1 MLLLAW
7 SCNCFCLHGRCL
19 IKCFIFFVWGVAS
32 ILLTWKVKMLKWVRL
47 CLTRWLLD
55 LCLIHFLAWKVCSCH
70 ANIGHLQC
78 RILMIVIIWLQ
89 KRVKIFITSIISVRR
104 FLDVI
109 ESNGYPL
116 LLGNMCFLYRTNFGD
131 NLLKQKLDSYYKI
144 WLFHSLKC

>member
-1 MLLLAW
+1 
-7 SCNCFCLHGRCL
+7 
-19 IKCFIFFVWGVAS
+19 
-32 ILLTWKVKMLKWVRL
+32 
-47 CLTRWLLD
+47 
-55 LCLIHFLAWKVCSCH
+55 
-70 ANIGHLQC
+70 
-78 RILMIVIIWLQ
+78 MIVIIWLQ

-144 WLFHSLKC
+144 